1 MASATVRF
9 RANMPNVDVARS
21 LLQGPLIIGNRPGDE
36 RRPCLTSA
44 DVMCPARIARMGPV
58 VVWPHHLTRSI

>member
-1 MASATVRF
+1 MASATGRF

-36 RRPCLTSA
+36 GRPCLTSA
-44 DVMCPARIARMGPV
+44 DVMCPARMGPV
-58 VVWPHHLTRSI
+58 VVWPHHLTRST